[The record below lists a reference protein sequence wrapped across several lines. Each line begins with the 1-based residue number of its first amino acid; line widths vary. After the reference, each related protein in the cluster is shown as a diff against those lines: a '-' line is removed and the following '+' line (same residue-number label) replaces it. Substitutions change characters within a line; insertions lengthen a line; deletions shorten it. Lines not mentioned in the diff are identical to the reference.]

1 MKHLTRIACAVLIS
15 LAISAQASD
24 FSISSPSLKIGGSLP
39 QIHVFNGFGC
49 VGDNKSPALSWQ
61 NAPTGTQSFAITT
74 YDPDAPT
81 GSGWWHW
88 VVYNIPASVQ
98 SLNEGAGQASGQQL
112 PSGATQG
119 KTDFGSVG
127 FGGACPPAGDKPHR
141 YIFTIHA
148 LKTSKL
154 DLPPDASAAM
164 VGYMIHLNKLGS
176 TSLEVIYGR

>member
-88 VVYNIPASVQ
+88 VVYNLPESVTHLPQ
-98 SLNEGAGQASGQQL
+98 GAGALDGQTL
-112 PSGATQG
+112 PIGALQG
-119 KTDFGSVG
+119 RTDFGAMA
-127 FGGACPPAGDKPHR
+127 FGGACPPQGDKPHR
-141 YIFTIHA
+141 YQLTVYA
-148 LKTSKL
+148 LKVDKL
-154 DLPPDASAAM
+154 PVPADASPALI
-164 VGYMIHLNKLGS
+164 GYMIHANKLGS
-176 TSLEVIYGR
+176 AKIQAQYSR